1 MTFMR
6 EYDSD
11 YDIDRPHDV
20 ITKRRT
26 SDEIAS
32 SEKALSLSASGS
44 GLRVSCAVCGGH
56 GCAGGGLGSDLCAL
70 WVRRSGSGHRVEL
83 PLRIKY

>member
-1 MTFMR
+1 MTFMREYDR

-44 GLRVSCAVCGGH
+44 GLRASASRARSAVGMAVPVG
-56 GCAGGGLGSDLCAL
+56 D
-70 WVRRSGSGHRVEL
+70 
-83 PLRIKY
+83 